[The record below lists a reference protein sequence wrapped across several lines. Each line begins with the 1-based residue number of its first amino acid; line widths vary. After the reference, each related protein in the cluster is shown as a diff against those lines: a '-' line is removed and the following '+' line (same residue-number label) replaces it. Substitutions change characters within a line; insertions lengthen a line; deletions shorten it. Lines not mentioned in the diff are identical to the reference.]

1 MLPALA
7 ELVVNHDTPLDSLGL
22 TGCAQLVT
30 IVDSPHIFHQHIN
43 LNPLGVSREEH
54 LITDFFPILSS
65 QVLQI
70 NIEMTAVMSLQCL
83 EPFIMVLI
91 FDIGTVE
98 DIAMILPNL
107 LHRLRIIQQNFLC
120 DVRCHIQQVC
130 SPKQRK
136 TAISLSLSANRLHL
150 LKLWE
155 DLVGHPLN
163 SVVFLGRLPPLSNR
177 SVKIIGGNLWQ
188 ILGLAG

>member
-1 MLPALA
+1 ML
-7 ELVVNHDTPLDSLGL
+7 
-22 TGCAQLVT
+22 
-30 IVDSPHIFHQHIN
+30 
-43 LNPLGVSREEH
+43 
-54 LITDFFPILSS
+54 LID
-65 QVLQI
+65 
-70 NIEMTAVMSLQCL
+70 IEMAAIMSLQGL
-83 EPFIMVLI
+83 EPFLMVLI

-136 TAISLSLSANRLHL
+136 TAIGLGLSANRLHL
-150 LKLWE
+150 LKLWK

-177 SVKIIGGNLWQ
+177 SIKVIGGNLWQ
-188 ILGLAG
+188 ILGLSS